1 MSALPGLTPSSSIA
15 GWRDLGRALPAY
27 VQLVSMRVQT
37 LLAYRFRLALDLISL
52 ALQIYLLR
60 MVWTAVY
67 AGQETVGGI
76 ALPTLITYLTL
87 AQLQTWVMQPEL
99 AWEIED
105 RIRDGKVAI
114 DLARPVP
121 YLPQLLAQQVGST
134 AGLALLVV
142 AALPVALLVGSL
154 QPPASLQAGLLYL
167 VSLTLAY
174 LITVLIGLI
183 IGLIA
188 FWTLEFGG
196 FMMMYSFIN
205 AFFSG
210 ALMPLT
216 FFPAWLRAV
225 AELLPFQTQA
235 FLPISIYLGQ
245 LQGAAALRALGV
257 QAVWVLL
264 LAGLVNVVWRRAMR
278 RVIVQGG

>member
-1 MSALPGLTPSSSIA
+1 MRIQSI
-15 GWRDLGRALPAY
+15 Y
-27 VQLVSMRVQT
+27 
-37 LLAYRFRLALDLISL
+37 AYRFRVALALLSL
-52 ALQIYLLR
+52 VLQIYLLR

-67 AGQETVGGI
+67 AGQETVAGLSLG
-76 ALPTLITYLTL
+76 TLITYLTL
-87 AQLQTWVMQPEL
+87 AQIQTWAIYPEL

-121 YLPQLLAQQVGST
+121 YLPQLLAQQAGST
-134 AGLALLVV
+134 AGLLPLVA
-142 AALPVALLVGSL
+142 AALPLALLVGSL
-154 QPPASLQAGLLYL
+154 QPPASPMGGLLYL
-167 VSLTLAY
+167 VSLVLAY
-174 LITVLIGLI
+174 LITVLIGLA

-196 FMMMYSFIN
+196 FMMMYSFVN

-216 FFPAWLRAV
+216 FFPPWLRTL
-225 AELLPFQTQA
+225 AEVLPFQTQA

-245 LQGAAALRALGV
+245 LQGESALRAIGV
-257 QAVWVLL
+257 QVLWIIL
-264 LAGLVNVVWRRAMR
+264 LGSLVHVVWTRAMH